1 MAVGLAPAEAAKIL
15 DALANQTNYTA
26 PTALWIK
33 LHVGDPGAAGT
44 ANPATETTRKDAT
57 TAFAAATAGTV
68 TTTSALTWTAVAG
81 TEDYTHYSVWSASTA
96 GTFYWSGT
104 ITANAVTAGDTF
116 TLPIGDIDLSIST
129 AS

>member
-1 MAVGLAPAEAAKIL
+1 MAVGLASATAAALL

-44 ANPATETTRKDAT
+44 SNAATETTRKDAT
-57 TAFAAATAGTV
+57 SVFAAASGGTC
-68 TTTSALTWTAVAG
+68 TSNVALTWTSVAG
-81 TEDYTHYSVWSASTA
+81 TEDYTHYSVWSASTN

-104 ITANAVTAGDTF
+104 VTANSVTAGDTF
-116 TLPIGDIDLSIST
+116 TLASGDIDLSLST
-129 AS
+129 AA

>member
-1 MAVGLAPAEAAKIL
+1 MAVGLASATAAALL

-44 ANPATETTRKDAT
+44 SNAATETTRKDAT
-57 TAFAAATAGTV
+57 SAFAAASGGTC
-68 TTTSALTWTAVAG
+68 TTNAALTWTSVAG
-81 TEDYTHYSVWSASTA
+81 TEDFTHYSVWSASTN

-104 ITANAVTAGDTF
+104 ITANSVTAGDTF
-116 TLPIGDIDLSIST
+116 TLASGDIDLSVSV